1 MIISASRRTD
11 IPALYPRWFI
21 NRIRAGF
28 CEVPNPFN
36 AAQVTRVSLLPQDV
50 DVIVFWTR
58 NPKPLFPYLDELDRR
73 GYRYYFNF
81 TLIGYPRP
89 LEGKSPSLKAGIA
102 IFRELAQRVGP
113 QRVVWRYDPIVF
125 SNHTGAAFHREN
137 YARIAAAL
145 RGYTRR
151 SVISLMTPY
160 AKVKR
165 RFAALEEVGVRITPF
180 DGEHTPRFAA
190 LMRSLAESAA
200 ANNMT
205 IQSCASEYDLTPY
218 GILPGKCVD
227 DALIQEIFGI
237 EVGHG
242 KDPSQRAACGCVV
255 SKDIGMYDTCIFGCA
270 YCYANS
276 DFARSRRRYK
286 AHDPKAARL
295 VAGQTED
302 RRPQTTDHRL
312 EPARY
317 DRE

>member
-11 IPALYPRWFI
+11 IPAFYPRWFI
-21 NRIRAGF
+21 NRIREGY

-36 AAQVTRVSLLPQDV
+36 AEQVSRVSLLPQDV

-58 NPKPLFPYLDELDRR
+58 NPRPLFPYLDELDRR

-89 LEGKSPSLKAGIA
+89 MEGKSPSRRAGVA
-102 IFRELAQRVGP
+102 IFRQLAERVGP

-125 SNHTGAAFHREN
+125 SNLTGATFHREN
-137 YARIAAAL
+137 HARLAEAL
-145 RGYTRR
+145 RGYTHR

-165 RFAALEEVGVRITPF
+165 RFAALEAQGIRVVPF
-180 DGEHTPRFAA
+180 NGEHTPRFAA

-200 ANNMT
+200 ANGMS
-205 IQSCASEYDLTPY
+205 IQSCASEHDLAPY
-218 GILPGKCVD
+218 GIRPGKCVD
-227 DALIQEIFGI
+227 DDLIQEVFGI
-237 EVGHG
+237 EVGHA

-255 SKDIGMYDTCIFGCA
+255 SKDIGVYDTCLFGCV

-276 DFARSRRRYK
+276 DFARSRRRYQ
-286 AHDPKAARL
+286 AHDPASARL
-295 VAGQTED
+295 ADG
-302 RRPQTTDHRL
+302 
-312 EPARY
+312 
-317 DRE
+317 

>member
-11 IPALYPRWFI
+11 IPAFYPLWFI
-21 NRIRAGF
+21 NRIREGF

-89 LEGKSPSLKAGIA
+89 LEGKSPSRQAGIA
-102 IFRELAQRVGP
+102 IFRELAERVGP
-113 QRVVWRYDPIVF
+113 ERVVWRYDPIVF
-125 SNHTGAAFHREN
+125 SNLTPEAFHREN
-137 YARIAAAL
+137 YAFIASAL
-145 RGYTRR
+145 RGYARR

-165 RFAALEEVGVRITPF
+165 RSAALEAQGIYITPF
-180 DGEHTPRFAA
+180 DGQHTPSFAN
-190 LMRSLAESAA
+190 LMRSFAESATT
-200 ANNMT
+200 NGMQ

-218 GILPGKCVD
+218 GIRPGKCVD
-227 DALIQEIFGI
+227 DDLIQDVFGI

-242 KDPSQRAACGCVV
+242 KDPSQRAACGCVI
-255 SKDIGMYDTCIFGCA
+255 SKDIGVYDTCLFGCV
-270 YCYANS
+270 YCYANG
-276 DFARSRRRYK
+276 DFDRARRRYK
-286 AHDPKAARL
+286 AHDPTAARL
-295 VAGQTED
+295 AGG
-302 RRPQTTDHRL
+302 
-312 EPARY
+312 
-317 DRE
+317 